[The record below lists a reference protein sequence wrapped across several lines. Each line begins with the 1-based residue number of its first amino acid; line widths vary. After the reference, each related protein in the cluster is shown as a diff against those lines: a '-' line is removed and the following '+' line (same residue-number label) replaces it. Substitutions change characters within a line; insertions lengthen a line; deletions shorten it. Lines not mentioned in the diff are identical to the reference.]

1 MTTTTKKTAERL
13 IKKYPNRRL
22 YDTETSTYITL
33 TDVKQLV
40 LDQEDFKV
48 IDAKSNEDLTR
59 AILLQIILE
68 EESGGLPMFSSSML
82 SQIIRF
88 YGHAMQ
94 GMMGTYLEKNIQAFI
109 DIQAKLADQSKNLY
123 EGKAMNPEVWSQFMN
138 MQAPMMQGMMTSYI
152 EQSKN
157 MFVQMQEQMQNQ
169 AKTMFATF
177 PFPPGGPG
185 NAAAAPGAPANP
197 QNNPEP
203 ENKEGREP
211 DQSAAG
217 GRRLR
222 AARPAAPRDCAAI
235 GTVQ

>member
-1 MTTTTKKTAERL
+1 
-13 IKKYPNRRL
+13 
-22 YDTETSTYITL
+22 
-33 TDVKQLV
+33 
-40 LDQEDFKV
+40 
-48 IDAKSNEDLTR
+48 
-59 AILLQIILE
+59 
-68 EESGGLPMFSSSML
+68 MFSSSML

-169 AKTMFATF
+169 AKNMFSTF
-177 PFPPGGPG
+177 PFT
-185 NAAAAPGAPANP
+185 PANP
-197 QNNPEP
+197 QTDPEP
-203 ENKEGREP
+203 EKK
-211 DQSAAG
+211 
-217 GRRLR
+217 
-222 AARPAAPRDCAAI
+222 
-235 GTVQ
+235 

>member
-59 AILLQIILE
+59 SILLQIILE

-177 PFPPGGPG
+177 PFTPGGTV
-185 NAAAAPGAPANP
+185 NASNASNASNAPATP
-197 QNNPEP
+197 QANPET
-203 ENKEGREP
+203 EKK
-211 DQSAAG
+211 
-217 GRRLR
+217 
-222 AARPAAPRDCAAI
+222 
-235 GTVQ
+235 